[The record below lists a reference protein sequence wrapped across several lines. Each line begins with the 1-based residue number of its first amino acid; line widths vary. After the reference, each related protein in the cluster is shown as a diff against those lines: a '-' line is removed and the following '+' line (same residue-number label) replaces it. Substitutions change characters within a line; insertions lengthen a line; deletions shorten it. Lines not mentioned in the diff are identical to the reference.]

1 MCVCGVQDTVRE
13 HRYSQKRREIQPHLP
28 SPYWLP
34 GGAYM
39 AVTSSHLP
47 IRRYDHQQIALLK
60 HHMDVALKRGLFLK

>member
-1 MCVCGVQDTVRE
+1 MCVQDTVRE
-13 HRYSQKRREIQPHLP
+13 HRYSQSRREVQPTLP

-39 AVTSSHLP
+39 AVTSAKHHLP
-47 IRRYDHQQIALLK
+47 IRRYNHEQIALLK